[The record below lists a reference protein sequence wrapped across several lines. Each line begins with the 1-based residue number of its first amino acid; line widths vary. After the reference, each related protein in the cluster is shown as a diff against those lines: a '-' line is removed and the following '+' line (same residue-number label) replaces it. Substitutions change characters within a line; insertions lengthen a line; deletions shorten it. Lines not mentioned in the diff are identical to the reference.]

1 MSDIV
6 VEIKALTRRFGAFT
20 AVDALTLSV
29 NAGEVFGLLGS
40 NGAGKTTTIK
50 MLTTLLPPSS
60 GEARVAGF
68 SVTTQ
73 AVGVRRAIGYVPQ
86 AVSVDGSLTGYE
98 NLLIFAK
105 LYDLPHRE
113 QQARIREALE
123 FMGLTADGGRLVGQY
138 SGGMVRRLEIAQST
152 LHRPRVLFLDEPT
165 VGLDPIARDAVWEH
179 LVDLRTNYGTTLFF
193 TTHYL
198 EEAESHCDRMAIMHL
213 GKVAA
218 LGTCQELEA
227 SLGVG
232 HTLNDVFVHYADT
245 ALDSGGTFRSV
256 STERAT
262 AQRLGYLPAAAAYYL
277 RIANRG
283 AVGRQIVDWQH
294 DLEQKWAAV
303 RFGEMKV
310 ETRGDQHVFD
320 VQVYLDD
327 LDPKAVRVELYAD
340 AVNGGSPVRQEMK
353 RVRQLAGAS
362 GGCVYSAAV
371 SVARPPADYTARVMP
386 HCDGVAVSLEDARI
400 LWQR

>member
-6 VEIKALTRRFGAFT
+6 LEIKALTRRFGAFT

-50 MLTTLLPPSS
+50 MLTTLLAPSS

-68 SVTTQ
+68 SITKQ
-73 AVGVRRAIGYVPQ
+73 AVDVRRAIGYVPQ

-105 LYDLPHRE
+105 LYDLPHGE

-165 VGLDPIARDAVWEH
+165 VGLDPIARDAVWKH

-198 EEAESHCDRMAIMHL
+198 EEAQSYCDRIAIMHL
-213 GKVAA
+213 GKLDA
-218 LGTCQELEA
+218 LGTCKELEA
-227 SLGVG
+227 SLGGDG
-232 HTLNDVFVHYADT
+232 HTLNDVFVHYAGS
-245 ALDSGGTFRSV
+245 ALDSGGNLHDV
-256 STERAT
+256 GAERAT
-262 AQRLGYLPAAAAYYL
+262 AQRLG
-277 RIANRG
+277 
-283 AVGRQIVDWQH
+283 
-294 DLEQKWAAV
+294 
-303 RFGEMKV
+303 
-310 ETRGDQHVFD
+310 
-320 VQVYLDD
+320 
-327 LDPKAVRVELYAD
+327 
-340 AVNGGSPVRQEMK
+340 
-353 RVRQLAGAS
+353 
-362 GGCVYSAAV
+362 
-371 SVARPPADYTARVMP
+371 
-386 HCDGVAVSLEDARI
+386 
-400 LWQR
+400 